1 MQPEARTFLEDVRQA
16 AELLATFTRGKSLEG
31 YTSDPMLSA
40 AVEREFEI
48 IGEALNRLRQAA
60 PEVAAGIPKLEQ
72 IIAFRNILVHGYRA
86 IDDRIVWSV
95 VQQDLPTLRTA
106 VRKLLASR

>member
-1 MQPEARTFLEDVRQA
+1 MQLEVRTFLEDVRQA
-16 AELLATFTRGKSLEG
+16 AELLVTFTRGKSLEG

-48 IGEALNRLRQAA
+48 IGEALNRLRQTA

>member
-1 MQPEARTFLEDVRQA
+1 MQLEVRTFLEDTRQA
-16 AELLATFTRGKSLEG
+16 AELLATFTRGRSLES

-40 AVEREFEI
+40 SVEREFEI

-72 IIAFRNILVHGYRA
+72 IIAFRNILAHGYRA

-95 VQQDLPTLRTA
+95 VQQDLPTPSKQVIRP
-106 VRKLLASR
+106 

>member
-1 MQPEARTFLEDVRQA
+1 
-16 AELLATFTRGKSLEG
+16 
-31 YTSDPMLSA
+31 MLSA
-40 AVEREFEI
+40 GVEREFEI
-48 IGEALNRLRQAA
+48 IGEALNRLRLAA

-95 VQQDLPTLRTA
+95 VQPDLPTLRAA
-106 VRKLLASR
+106 VRRLLASK